1 MVNQLVEKNQRD
13 ETPKKDLFSAKARDL
28 YKKIKSV
35 KHFKIIAAALLL
47 AVAVL
52 VFAAFYQGGKAPAAA
67 SAGDPLRELETRLAG
82 ILSDMKGAG
91 KVNVMIMYDGGM
103 ELVTA
108 ESKSV
113 TTNKTTDTSGGV
125 DRITENTTETSTPI
139 IINEGGQSKPI
150 ILKEIMPNILGV
162 VIVAEGAD
170 NISVRMELLKAA
182 SKILNVNSSLIE
194 IFTMKK

>member
-1 MVNQLVEKNQRD
+1 MVNQLIEKNEKNQTQKNDSLSLR
-13 ETPKKDLFSAKARDL
+13 ARSF
-28 YKKIKSV
+28 YEKIKSV
-35 KHFKIIAAALLL
+35 KHFKVIAAALLL

-52 VFAAFYQGGKAPAAA
+52 VFAALYQGAKSPVAAA
-67 SAGDPLRELETRLAG
+67 SDPLRELETRLADL
-82 ILSDMKGAG
+82 LSDLKGAG

-103 ELVTA
+103 EIVTA

-170 NISVRMELLKAA
+170 SISVRMELLKAA
-182 SKILNVNSSLIE
+182 AKILDVDPSLIE